1 MLIYILF
8 ITFVTKDTETIF
20 DWCYYNLKEGKS
32 PPFVFFRK
40 GGKVMGEYKKYWIAV
55 VAVLIIGFSILG
67 YLGTDVYHQAPPV
80 PTAYV
85 SQDGQVL
92 FTKEDILHGQ
102 SAWQSTGGQSV
113 GTVLGHGA
121 YQAPDWTADWL
132 HKEVSIMLDIKSQE
146 AFGVLYNQLGPAQQ
160 AAVKEVVKEE
170 YLGSAVRE
178 DGTVVLSPERIAAM
192 NATGRYFVELYGDNP
207 DLTLTRDHF
216 AMKDNTLPE
225 LQDRIDMARF
235 FFWTTWMASTQR
247 PGTDATYTNNWPHE
261 PLLDHNPTPESV
273 AWSVVSVIILLCG
286 IGVVVWLWSF
296 GKKDDEHAL
305 VPPTEDPIS
314 KITLTPS
321 QRALGKYLF
330 TILALFLFQLGMGG
344 IIAHYTVEGQAFYGI
359 PLAQYFPYS
368 IARTW
373 HIQASLFWIAM
384 AFLSAGLFLAP
395 IINGGKD
402 PKYQKL
408 GVDIL
413 FWALVVL
420 VVGSF
425 AGTYLGVAHQIP
437 AAWNFLLGHQGYEYI
452 ELGRI
457 WQWIEYIG
465 ILFWLVLMIRSIIG
479 AFKQK
484 GDKNLIAAFIFSVIM
499 VGIFYGPGLFYGE
512 HSHLAIM
519 EYWRWWVIHLWVEGF
534 FEVFSTTLM
543 AFIFVTLGLVSYRAG
558 TVAAIS
564 SGAIYLIGGIPGTF
578 HHLYFT
584 GVTST
589 IVATGASFS
598 ALEVV
603 PLVLLG
609 YEAFENYTRLHSAP
623 WMHRLKWPVYC
634 FIAVSFWNLV
644 GAGVFGFLINMPV
657 SLFYIQGLNTTAV
670 HAHTALFGVYG
681 FLSLGFVFLIARYIR
696 PEVEFNDK
704 LMKFGFWALN
714 IGLALMVLISLLPIG
729 LIQAWASI
737 THGLWFARSEEFM
750 QQPLLQNL
758 RWLRMI
764 GDTILIIGA
773 VAFFWQIVKVL
784 FPKKS

>member
-170 YLGSAVRE
+170 YLGSAVRD
-178 DGTVVLSPERIAAM
+178 DGTVVLSPERITAM
-192 NATGRYFVELYGDNP
+192 NITGRYFVELYGDNP
-207 DLTLTRDHF
+207 ELTLTRDHF

-305 VPPTEDPIS
+305 VPPAEDPIS

-321 QRALGKYLF
+321 QRSLGKYLF

>member
-170 YLGSAVRE
+170 YLGSAVRD
-178 DGTVVLSPERIAAM
+178 DGTVVLSPERITAM
-192 NATGRYFVELYGDNP
+192 NLTGRYFIELYGDNP
-207 DLTLTRDHF
+207 QLTMTRDHF

-305 VPPTEDPIS
+305 VPPAEDPIS

>member
-132 HKEVSIMLDIKSQE
+132 HKEVSVMLDIKSQE
-146 AFGVLYNQLGPAQQ
+146 AFGVLYDQLGPVQQ
-160 AAVKEVVKEE
+160 AAVKEVVKKE

-178 DGTVVLSPERIAAM
+178 DGTVVLSPERITAM
-192 NATGRYFVELYGDNP
+192 NLTGRYFVELYGDNP

-261 PLLDHNPTPESV
+261 PLLDHNPTPESI

-286 IGVVVWLWSF
+286 IGVVVWLWAF

-305 VPPTEDPIS
+305 VLPIEDPIS

-729 LIQAWASI
+729 LIQSWASI

>member
-170 YLGSAVRE
+170 YLGSAVRD
-178 DGTVVLSPERIAAM
+178 DGTVVLSPERITAM
-192 NATGRYFVELYGDNP
+192 NITGRYFVELYGDNP
-207 DLTLTRDHF
+207 ELTLTRDHF

-286 IGVVVWLWSF
+286 IGVVVWLWAF
-296 GKKDDEHAL
+296 GKKDDDHAL

-729 LIQAWASI
+729 LIQSWASI

-758 RWLRMI
+758 RWARLI

-784 FPKKS
+784 FTKKS

>member
-1 MLIYILF
+1 
-8 ITFVTKDTETIF
+8 
-20 DWCYYNLKEGKS
+20 
-32 PPFVFFRK
+32 
-40 GGKVMGEYKKYWIAV
+40 MGEYKKYWIAV

-132 HKEVSIMLDIKSQE
+132 HKEVSVMLDIKSQE
-146 AFGVLYNQLGPAQQ
+146 AFGVLYDQLGPVQQ
-160 AAVKEVVKEE
+160 AAVKEVVKKE

-178 DGTVVLSPERIAAM
+178 DGTVVLSPERITAM
-192 NATGRYFVELYGDNP
+192 NLTGRYFVELYGDNP

-216 AMKDNTLPE
+216 AMKDNILPE
-225 LQDRIDMARF
+225 LQARIDMARF

-261 PLLDHNPTPESV
+261 PLLDHNPTPESI

-286 IGVVVWLWSF
+286 IGVVVWLWAF
-296 GKKDDEHAL
+296 GKKDDDHAL

-609 YEAFENYTRLHSAP
+609 YEAFENYTRIHSAP

-729 LIQAWASI
+729 LIQSWASI

-758 RWLRMI
+758 RWARLI

-784 FPKKS
+784 FTKKS

>member
-170 YLGSAVRE
+170 YLGSAVRD
-178 DGTVVLSPERIAAM
+178 DGTVVLSPERITAM
-192 NATGRYFVELYGDNP
+192 NITGRYFVELYGDNP
-207 DLTLTRDHF
+207 ELTLTRDHF

-305 VPPTEDPIS
+305 VPPAEDPIS

-321 QRALGKYLF
+321 QRSLGKYLF

-758 RWLRMI
+758 RWARLI

-784 FPKKS
+784 FAKKS

>member
-20 DWCYYNLKEGKS
+20 DWCYYILKEGKS

-170 YLGSAVRE
+170 YLGSAVRD
-178 DGTVVLSPERIAAM
+178 DGTVVLSPERITAM
-192 NATGRYFVELYGDNP
+192 NITGRYFVELYGDNP
-207 DLTLTRDHF
+207 ELTLTRDHF

-305 VPPTEDPIS
+305 VPPAEDPIS

-321 QRALGKYLF
+321 QRSLGKYLF

>member
-146 AFGVLYNQLGPAQQ
+146 AFGVLYNQLGSAQQ

-170 YLGSAVRE
+170 YLGSAVRD
-178 DGTVVLSPERIAAM
+178 DGTVVLSPERITAM
-192 NATGRYFVELYGDNP
+192 NITGRYFVELYGDNP
-207 DLTLTRDHF
+207 ELTLTRDHF

-305 VPPTEDPIS
+305 VPPAEDPIS

-784 FPKKS
+784 FAKKS

>member
-1 MLIYILF
+1 
-8 ITFVTKDTETIF
+8 
-20 DWCYYNLKEGKS
+20 
-32 PPFVFFRK
+32 
-40 GGKVMGEYKKYWIAV
+40 MGEYKKYWIAV

-132 HKEVSIMLDIKSQE
+132 HKEVSVIFDIKSQE
-146 AFGVLYNQLGPAQQ
+146 AFGVLYDQLGPVQQ
-160 AAVKEVVKEE
+160 AAVKEVVKKE

-178 DGTVVLSPERIAAM
+178 DGTVVLSPERITAM
-192 NATGRYFVELYGDNP
+192 NLTGRYFVELYGDNP

-261 PLLDHNPTPESV
+261 PLLDHNPTPESI

-286 IGVVVWLWSF
+286 IGVVVWLWAF
-296 GKKDDEHAL
+296 GKKDDDHAL
-305 VPPTEDPIS
+305 VPPIEDPIS

-729 LIQAWASI
+729 LIQSWASI

-758 RWLRMI
+758 RWARLI

-784 FPKKS
+784 FTKKS

>member
-1 MLIYILF
+1 
-8 ITFVTKDTETIF
+8 
-20 DWCYYNLKEGKS
+20 
-32 PPFVFFRK
+32 
-40 GGKVMGEYKKYWIAV
+40 MGEYKKYWIAV

-132 HKEVSIMLDIKSQE
+132 HKEVSVMLDIKSQE
-146 AFGVLYNQLGPAQQ
+146 AFGALYDQLGPVQQ
-160 AAVKEVVKEE
+160 AAVKEVVKKE

-178 DGTVVLSPERIAAM
+178 DGTVVLSPERITAM
-192 NATGRYFVELYGDNP
+192 NLTGRYFVELYGDNP
-207 DLTLTRDHF
+207 DLTLIRDHF

-261 PLLDHNPTPESV
+261 PLLDHNPTPESI

-286 IGVVVWLWSF
+286 IGVVVWLWAF
-296 GKKDDEHAL
+296 GKKDDDHAL

-729 LIQAWASI
+729 LIQSWASI

-758 RWLRMI
+758 RWARLI

>member
-170 YLGSAVRE
+170 YLGSAVRD
-178 DGTVVLSPERIAAM
+178 DGTVVLSPERITAM
-192 NATGRYFVELYGDNP
+192 NITGRYFVELYGDNP
-207 DLTLTRDHF
+207 ELTLTRDHF

-261 PLLDHNPTPESV
+261 PLLDHNPTPESI

-286 IGVVVWLWSF
+286 IGVVVWLWAF

-305 VPPTEDPIS
+305 VLPIEDPIS

-321 QRALGKYLF
+321 QRSLGKYLF

>member
-1 MLIYILF
+1 
-8 ITFVTKDTETIF
+8 
-20 DWCYYNLKEGKS
+20 
-32 PPFVFFRK
+32 
-40 GGKVMGEYKKYWIAV
+40 MGEYKKYWIAV

-132 HKEVSIMLDIKSQE
+132 HKEVSVMLDIKSQE
-146 AFGVLYNQLGPAQQ
+146 AFGVLYDQLGPVQQ
-160 AAVKEVVKEE
+160 AAVKEVVKKE

-178 DGTVVLSPERIAAM
+178 DGTVVLSPERITAM
-192 NATGRYFVELYGDNP
+192 NLTGRYFVELYGDNP

-235 FFWTTWMASTQR
+235 FFWTTWMVSTQR

-261 PLLDHNPTPESV
+261 PLLDHNPTPESI

-286 IGVVVWLWSF
+286 IGVVVWLWAF
-296 GKKDDEHAL
+296 GKKADDHAL

-729 LIQAWASI
+729 LIQSWASI

-758 RWLRMI
+758 RWARLI

-784 FPKKS
+784 FTKKS

>member
-170 YLGSAVRE
+170 YLGSAVRD
-178 DGTVVLSPERIAAM
+178 DGTVVLSPERITAM
-192 NATGRYFVELYGDNP
+192 NITGRYFVELYGDNP
-207 DLTLTRDHF
+207 ELTLTRDHF

-305 VPPTEDPIS
+305 VPPAEDPIS

-321 QRALGKYLF
+321 QRSLGKYLF

-681 FLSLGFVFLIARYIR
+681 FLSLGFVVLIARYIR

>member
-170 YLGSAVRE
+170 YLGSAVRD
-178 DGTVVLSPERIAAM
+178 DGTVVLSPERITAM
-192 NATGRYFVELYGDNP
+192 NITGRYFVELYGDNP
-207 DLTLTRDHF
+207 ELTLTRDHF

-305 VPPTEDPIS
+305 VPPAEDPIS

-321 QRALGKYLF
+321 QRSLGKYLF

-484 GDKNLIAAFIFSVIM
+484 EDKNLIAAFIFSVIM

>member
-1 MLIYILF
+1 
-8 ITFVTKDTETIF
+8 
-20 DWCYYNLKEGKS
+20 
-32 PPFVFFRK
+32 
-40 GGKVMGEYKKYWIAV
+40 MGEYKKYWIAV

-132 HKEVSIMLDIKSQE
+132 HKEVSVMLDIKSQE
-146 AFGVLYNQLGPAQQ
+146 AFGVLYDQLGPVQQ
-160 AAVKEVVKEE
+160 AAVKEVVKKE

-178 DGTVVLSPERIAAM
+178 DGTVVLSPERITAM
-192 NATGRYFVELYGDNP
+192 NLTGRYFVELYGDNP

-261 PLLDHNPTPESV
+261 PLLDHNPTPESI

-286 IGVVVWLWSF
+286 IGVVVWLWAF
-296 GKKDDEHAL
+296 GKKDDDHAL

-437 AAWNFLLGHQGYEYI
+437 ATWNFLLGHQGYEYI

-729 LIQAWASI
+729 LIQSWASI

-758 RWLRMI
+758 RWARLV
-764 GDTILIIGA
+764 GDTILIVGA

-784 FPKKS
+784 FTKKS

>member
-55 VAVLIIGFSILG
+55 IAVLIIGFSILG

-132 HKEVSIMLDIKSQE
+132 HKEVSVMLDIKSQE
-146 AFGVLYNQLGPAQQ
+146 AFGVLYDQLGPAQQ
-160 AAVKEVVKEE
+160 AAIKEVVKKE

-178 DGTVVLSPERIAAM
+178 DGTVVLSPERITAM
-192 NATGRYFVELYGDNP
+192 NLTGRYFVELYGDNP

-261 PLLDHNPTPESV
+261 PLLDHNPTPESI

-286 IGVVVWLWSF
+286 IGVVVWLWAF

>member
-170 YLGSAVRE
+170 YLGSAVRD
-178 DGTVVLSPERIAAM
+178 DGTVVLSPERITAM
-192 NATGRYFVELYGDNP
+192 NITGRYFVELYGDNP
-207 DLTLTRDHF
+207 ELTLTRDHF

-296 GKKDDEHAL
+296 GKNDDEHAL
-305 VPPTEDPIS
+305 VPPAEDPIS

-321 QRALGKYLF
+321 QRSLGKYLF

-609 YEAFENYTRLHSAP
+609 YEAFENYTRIHSAP

-784 FPKKS
+784 FAKKS

>member
-1 MLIYILF
+1 
-8 ITFVTKDTETIF
+8 
-20 DWCYYNLKEGKS
+20 
-32 PPFVFFRK
+32 
-40 GGKVMGEYKKYWIAV
+40 MGEYKKYWIAV

-132 HKEVSIMLDIKSQE
+132 HKEVSVMLDIKSQE
-146 AFGVLYNQLGPAQQ
+146 AFGVLYDQLGPVQQ
-160 AAVKEVVKEE
+160 AAVKEVVKKE

-178 DGTVVLSPERIAAM
+178 DGTVVLSPERITAM
-192 NATGRYFVELYGDNP
+192 NLTGRYFVELYGDNP

-261 PLLDHNPTPESV
+261 PLLDHNPTPESI

-286 IGVVVWLWSF
+286 IGVVVWLWAF
-296 GKKDDEHAL
+296 GKKDDDHAL

-437 AAWNFLLGHQGYEYI
+437 AACNFLLGHQGYEYI

-729 LIQAWASI
+729 LIQSWASI

-758 RWLRMI
+758 RWARLV
-764 GDTILIIGA
+764 GDTILIVGA

-784 FPKKS
+784 FTKKS

>member
-170 YLGSAVRE
+170 YLGSAVRD
-178 DGTVVLSPERIAAM
+178 DGTVVLSPERITAM
-192 NATGRYFVELYGDNP
+192 NITGRYFVELYGDNP
-207 DLTLTRDHF
+207 ELTLTRDHF

-305 VPPTEDPIS
+305 VPPAEDPIS

-321 QRALGKYLF
+321 QRSLGKYLF

-437 AAWNFLLGHQGYEYI
+437 AVWNFLLGHQGYEYI

-479 AFKQK
+479 AFEQK

-609 YEAFENYTRLHSAP
+609 YEAFENYTRIHSAP

>member
-170 YLGSAVRE
+170 YLGSAVRD
-178 DGTVVLSPERIAAM
+178 DGTVVLSPERITAM
-192 NATGRYFVELYGDNP
+192 NITGRYFVELYGDNP
-207 DLTLTRDHF
+207 ELTLTRDHF

-321 QRALGKYLF
+321 QRSLGKYLF

>member
-1 MLIYILF
+1 
-8 ITFVTKDTETIF
+8 
-20 DWCYYNLKEGKS
+20 
-32 PPFVFFRK
+32 
-40 GGKVMGEYKKYWIAV
+40 MGEYKKYWIAV

-132 HKEVSIMLDIKSQE
+132 HKEVSVMLDIKSQE
-146 AFGVLYNQLGPAQQ
+146 AFGALYDQLGPVQQ
-160 AAVKEVVKEE
+160 AAVKEVVKKE

-178 DGTVVLSPERIAAM
+178 DGTVVLSPERITAM
-192 NATGRYFVELYGDNP
+192 NLTGRYFVELYGDNP

-261 PLLDHNPTPESV
+261 PLLDHNPTPESI

-286 IGVVVWLWSF
+286 IGVVVWLWAF
-296 GKKDDEHAL
+296 GKKDDDHAL

-729 LIQAWASI
+729 LIQSWASI

-750 QQPLLQNL
+750 QQPLLQKL
-758 RWLRMI
+758 RWARLV

-784 FPKKS
+784 FTKKS

>member
-170 YLGSAVRE
+170 YLGSAVRD
-178 DGTVVLSPERIAAM
+178 DGTVVLSPERITAM
-192 NATGRYFVELYGDNP
+192 NITGRYFVELYGDNP
-207 DLTLTRDHF
+207 ELTLTRDHF

-305 VPPTEDPIS
+305 VPPAEDPIS

-465 ILFWLVLMIRSIIG
+465 ILFWLVLMIRSIVG

-543 AFIFVTLGLVSYRAG
+543 AFIFVTLGLVSYRTG

>member
-146 AFGVLYNQLGPAQQ
+146 AFGALYNQLGPAQQ

-170 YLGSAVRE
+170 YLGSAVRD
-178 DGTVVLSPERIAAM
+178 DGTVVLSPERITAM
-192 NATGRYFVELYGDNP
+192 NITGRYFVELYGDNP
-207 DLTLTRDHF
+207 ELTLTRDHF

-305 VPPTEDPIS
+305 VPPAEDPIS

-321 QRALGKYLF
+321 QRSLGKYLF

-425 AGTYLGVAHQIP
+425 GGTYLGVAHQIP

-543 AFIFVTLGLVSYRAG
+543 AFIFVSLGLVSYRAG

>member
-132 HKEVSIMLDIKSQE
+132 HKEVSVMLDIKSQE
-146 AFGVLYNQLGPAQQ
+146 AFGVLYDQLGPAQQ
-160 AAVKEVVKEE
+160 AAVKEVVKKE

-178 DGTVVLSPERIAAM
+178 DGTVVLSPERITAM
-192 NATGRYFVELYGDNP
+192 NLTGRYFVELYGDNP

-261 PLLDHNPTPESV
+261 PLLDHNPTPESI

-286 IGVVVWLWSF
+286 IGVVVWLWAF

-729 LIQAWASI
+729 LIQSWASI

-758 RWLRMI
+758 RWARLV
-764 GDTILIIGA
+764 GDTILIVGA

-784 FPKKS
+784 FTKKS

>member
-170 YLGSAVRE
+170 YLGSAVRD
-178 DGTVVLSPERIAAM
+178 DGTVVLSPERITAM
-192 NATGRYFVELYGDNP
+192 NITGRYFVELYGDNP
-207 DLTLTRDHF
+207 ELTLTRDHF

-305 VPPTEDPIS
+305 VPPAEDPIS

-729 LIQAWASI
+729 LIQSWASI

-758 RWLRMI
+758 RWARLI

-784 FPKKS
+784 FAKKS

>member
-1 MLIYILF
+1 
-8 ITFVTKDTETIF
+8 
-20 DWCYYNLKEGKS
+20 
-32 PPFVFFRK
+32 
-40 GGKVMGEYKKYWIAV
+40 MGEYKKYWIAV

-132 HKEVSIMLDIKSQE
+132 HKEVSVMLDIKSQE
-146 AFGVLYNQLGPAQQ
+146 AFGVLYDQLGPAQQ
-160 AAVKEVVKEE
+160 AAVKEVVKKE

-178 DGTVVLSPERIAAM
+178 DGTVVLSPERITAM
-192 NATGRYFVELYGDNP
+192 NLTGRYFVELYGDNP

-261 PLLDHNPTPESV
+261 PLLDHNPTPESI

-286 IGVVVWLWSF
+286 IGVVVWLWAF
-296 GKKDDEHAL
+296 GKKDDDHAL

-623 WMHRLKWPVYC
+623 WMHRLKWLVYC

-729 LIQAWASI
+729 LIQSWASI

-758 RWLRMI
+758 RWARLI

-784 FPKKS
+784 FTKKS

>member
-1 MLIYILF
+1 
-8 ITFVTKDTETIF
+8 
-20 DWCYYNLKEGKS
+20 
-32 PPFVFFRK
+32 
-40 GGKVMGEYKKYWIAV
+40 MGEYKKYWIAV

-132 HKEVSIMLDIKSQE
+132 HKEVSVMLDIKSQE
-146 AFGVLYNQLGPAQQ
+146 AFGVLYDQLGPVQQ
-160 AAVKEVVKEE
+160 AAVKEVVKKE

-178 DGTVVLSPERIAAM
+178 DGTVVLSPERITAM
-192 NATGRYFVELYGDNP
+192 NLTGRYFVELYGDNP

-261 PLLDHNPTPESV
+261 PLLDHNPTPESI

-286 IGVVVWLWSF
+286 IGVVVWLWAF
-296 GKKDDEHAL
+296 GKKDDDHAL

-609 YEAFENYTRLHSAP
+609 YEAFENYTRIHSAP

-729 LIQAWASI
+729 LIQFWASI

-758 RWLRMI
+758 RWARLI
-764 GDTILIIGA
+764 GDTILIVGA

-784 FPKKS
+784 FTKKS

>member
-170 YLGSAVRE
+170 YLGSAVRD
-178 DGTVVLSPERIAAM
+178 DGTVVLSPERITAM
-192 NATGRYFVELYGDNP
+192 NITGRYFVELYGDNP
-207 DLTLTRDHF
+207 ELTLTRDHF
-216 AMKDNTLPE
+216 AMKDNTLPA

-321 QRALGKYLF
+321 QRSLGKYLF

>member
-1 MLIYILF
+1 
-8 ITFVTKDTETIF
+8 
-20 DWCYYNLKEGKS
+20 
-32 PPFVFFRK
+32 
-40 GGKVMGEYKKYWIAV
+40 MGEYKKYWIAV

-132 HKEVSIMLDIKSQE
+132 HKEVSVMFDIKSQE
-146 AFGVLYNQLGPAQQ
+146 AFGVLYDQLGPVQQ
-160 AAVKEVVKEE
+160 AAVKEVVKKE

-178 DGTVVLSPERIAAM
+178 DGTVVLSPERITAM
-192 NATGRYFVELYGDNP
+192 NLTGRYFVELYGDNP

-261 PLLDHNPTPESV
+261 PLLDHNPTPESI

-286 IGVVVWLWSF
+286 IGVVVWLWAF
-296 GKKDDEHAL
+296 GKKDDDHAL
-305 VPPTEDPIS
+305 VPPIEDPIS

-729 LIQAWASI
+729 LIQSWASI

-758 RWLRMI
+758 RWARLI

-784 FPKKS
+784 FTKKS

>member
-170 YLGSAVRE
+170 YLGSAVRD
-178 DGTVVLSPERIAAM
+178 DGTVVLSPERITAM
-192 NATGRYFVELYGDNP
+192 NITGRYFVELYGDNP

-261 PLLDHNPTPESV
+261 PLLDHNPTPESI

-286 IGVVVWLWSF
+286 IGVVVWLWAF

>member
-132 HKEVSIMLDIKSQE
+132 HKEVSVMFDIKSQE
-146 AFGVLYNQLGPAQQ
+146 AFGVLYDQLGPVQQ
-160 AAVKEVVKEE
+160 AAVKEVVKKE

-178 DGTVVLSPERIAAM
+178 DGTVVLSPERITAM
-192 NATGRYFVELYGDNP
+192 NLTGRYFVELYGDNP

-261 PLLDHNPTPESV
+261 PLLDHNPTPESI

-286 IGVVVWLWSF
+286 IGVVVWLWAF
-296 GKKDDEHAL
+296 GKKDDDHAL
-305 VPPTEDPIS
+305 VPPIEDPIS

-758 RWLRMI
+758 RWARLI

-784 FPKKS
+784 FAKKS

>member
-170 YLGSAVRE
+170 YLGSAVRD
-178 DGTVVLSPERIAAM
+178 DGTVVLSPERITAM
-192 NATGRYFVELYGDNP
+192 NITGRYFVELYGDNP
-207 DLTLTRDHF
+207 ELTLTRDHF

-305 VPPTEDPIS
+305 VPPAEDPIS

-321 QRALGKYLF
+321 QRSLGKYLF

-729 LIQAWASI
+729 LIQAWAGI

>member
-146 AFGVLYNQLGPAQQ
+146 SFGVLYNQLGPAQQ

-170 YLGSAVRE
+170 YLGSAVRD
-178 DGTVVLSPERIAAM
+178 DGTVVLSPERITAM
-192 NATGRYFVELYGDNP
+192 NITGRYFVELYGDNP
-207 DLTLTRDHF
+207 ELTLTRDHF

-305 VPPTEDPIS
+305 VPPAEDPIS

-321 QRALGKYLF
+321 QRSLGKYLF

-425 AGTYLGVAHQIP
+425 GGTYLGVAHQIP

-696 PEVEFNDK
+696 PEVEFNNK

-750 QQPLLQNL
+750 QQPLLQTL

>member
-170 YLGSAVRE
+170 YLGSAVRD
-178 DGTVVLSPERIAAM
+178 DGTVVLSPERITAM
-192 NATGRYFVELYGDNP
+192 NITGRYFVELYGDNP
-207 DLTLTRDHF
+207 ELTLTRDHF
-216 AMKDNTLPE
+216 AMKDNTLPQ

-305 VPPTEDPIS
+305 VPPAEDPIS

-321 QRALGKYLF
+321 QRSLGKYLF

-729 LIQAWASI
+729 LIQSWASI
-737 THGLWFARSEEFM
+737 TQGLWFARSEEFM

-758 RWLRMI
+758 RWARLI
-764 GDTILIIGA
+764 GDTILIVGA

>member
-170 YLGSAVRE
+170 YLGSAVRD
-178 DGTVVLSPERIAAM
+178 DGTVVLSPERITAM
-192 NATGRYFVELYGDNP
+192 NITGRYFVELYGDNP
-207 DLTLTRDHF
+207 ELTLTRDHF

-305 VPPTEDPIS
+305 VRPAEDPIS

-321 QRALGKYLF
+321 QRSLGKYLF